1 MGVPNLPKCR
11 VPVSSSYRA
20 HIRTPG
26 ITLEG
31 IPVLGVYL
39 SGRTELTEVSGSGIE
54 IVQNLPKYRVPV
66 SNFTELAEVSGT
78 GIETVP
84 NKHQYPRYCD

>member
-1 MGVPNLPKCR
+1 MLSLCR
-11 VPVSSSYRA
+11 ENTRA
-20 HIRTPG
+20 PG
-26 ITLEG
+26 IAVESTT
-31 IPVLGVYL
+31 VSGVYL